1 MTTPSDSLK
10 ARLER
15 WVKNSI
21 HEWKKPQKRSINSIK
36 SHRTAENLFH
46 SPTVSITNGV
56 CSWNHWPVLARFGVF
71 PGISM
76 NQNDYKRIDFCFGSD
91 NWKIVIHKMHE
102 CTISSWTKF
111 AFVWFHT
118 KIPYFNLLN
127 HANGSLYSSKIWS
140 ILSAI
145 LLLAKKIKFQKIYL
159 DEQRENG
166 AIWKTWNF
174 GQKKIK
180 FCYCCRVH
188 SFEVLTMSKFCTF

>member
-1 MTTPSDSLK
+1 MNEKNLKSDQLIQLK
-10 ARLER
+10 ATELLRIFF
-15 WVKNSI
+15 I
-21 HEWKKPQKRSINSIK
+21 HPLFQL
-36 SHRTAENLFH
+36 RTAFAREIIDQFW
-46 SPTVSITNGV
+46 VV
-56 CSWNHWPVLARFGVF
+56 RFGVF

-102 CTISSWTKF
+102 CIISSWTKF

-127 HANGSLYSSKIWS
+127 HANLSLYSSKIWS

-174 GQKKIK
+174 GQKEIK